1 MHLKTRRV
9 QAKKMSI
16 FSLADASAILSQCLK
31 RKPRNI
37 LHIFVILSKHQH
49 QSICNILYGPS
60 NTFCW
65 VRGSTHLSQDAM
77 LNKMVKD
84 QASVN
89 QRKWWIAIPNKIFSQ
104 AMQKA

>member
-9 QAKKMSI
+9 QAIKLSI
-16 FSLADASAILSQCLK
+16 FTLANASAILSQYLK
-31 RKPRNI
+31 RKPRRV
-37 LHIFVILSKHQH
+37 LHIFVILSKHHH
-49 QSICNILYGPS
+49 QSISNILYGPS

-65 VRGSTHLSQDAM
+65 VRGSTHISQNAM

-89 QRKWWIAIPNKIFSQ
+89 QRKWWLAIINKIFSQ